1 MQILHLGGVI
11 IKVLGIIGVVEIFSS
26 TNNRNKNSGKSRDI
40 NNNTT
45 SSPNRKNNKKFCAVR
60 LAGQASH
67 PGAFSVGQVLY
78 KGRQP
83 ELPWVCC
90 GPCPL

>member
-1 MQILHLGGVI
+1 MAIM
-11 IKVLGIIGVVEIFSS
+11 GVVEIFSS
-26 TNNRNKNSGKSRDI
+26 SNNRNKDSGNSRDI
-40 NNNTT
+40 NSNTT
-45 SSPNRKNNKKFCAVR
+45 SSPNSKSNKKFCAVC

-83 ELPWVCC
+83 ELSWACC